1 MFIEHLL
8 CAKHHAWPCVRQRW
22 SLVLDRSVQCHI
34 VFWWLVL
41 EKKPDRGQLSL
52 LEEKARPLLGPDSQ
66 CPDVA
71 PEF

>member
-1 MFIEHLL
+1 MESG
-8 CAKHHAWPCVRQRW
+8 V
-22 SLVLDRSVQCHI
+22 RSVRPVSTLFNKDKVI
-34 VFWWLVL
+34 FWWLVL